1 MFPGIITRYLL
12 WELLRSFSVVLFV
25 LSGIFLLIG
34 LAQEALQEGL
44 GPGHVLQLIPYV
56 LPNALV
62 YAIPATWLWAVSA
75 VYGRLSA
82 DNELLRMKA
91 AGISPMKCLVP
102 VYVLGLI
109 LSIVNVGIYELG
121 ATWGYNGTQQI
132 ILHAIDEIAYGA
144 LRKNRSVTLDRFSVA
159 VREVEGRKMIDPV
172 FTIFG
177 SGDAPTVSIV
187 AESAELTLD
196 KERNELIVAC
206 TDGEMTTSKGDSLRF
221 TDTIRQPISLG
232 ASFENGAYISD
243 NPAHRPLA
251 SIPSDIADQKTA
263 VRELEACV
271 AAEIAF
277 QTLTGDFASLVEED
291 GAVIQNTVDDMEN
304 RLDRLRL
311 EPQRRMATGFGCLFF
326 AMMGAPMALRLKN
339 GDFVSS
345 FFICFLPILLVY
357 YPFFMFGLNLA
368 KSGDMPPIAIW
379 AANLVLGIFGLAL
392 LRGAL
397 KR

>member
-1 MFPGIITRYLL
+1 MIPGIITRYLL
-12 WELLRSFSVVLFV
+12 WELLRSFLVVLFV
-25 LSGIFLLIG
+25 LSGIFLLVG
-34 LAQEALQEGL
+34 LAQEAIQEGL

-91 AGISPMKCLVP
+91 AGISPWKSLLP

-109 LSIVNVGIYELG
+109 LSVVNVGIYELG

-132 ILHAIDEIAYGA
+132 ILHAVDEIAYGA

-159 VREVEGRKMIDPV
+159 VLEVKGRTMVDPV

-177 SGDAPTVSIV
+177 SGDTPTISIV

-196 KERNELIVAC
+196 KESNALIVDC
-206 TDGEMTTSKGDSLRF
+206 VNGEMTTSKGDSLIFDR
-221 TDTIRQPISLG
+221 ISQPISLG
-232 ASFENGAYISD
+232 ASFEGGAYISD

-251 SIPSDIADQKTA
+251 SIPQDIADQKVAITQ
-263 VRELEACV
+263 LEAVV

-277 QTLTGDFASLVEED
+277 ETLTGNFAALVEED
-291 GAVIQNTVDDMEN
+291 GAAIQNTVDGMQN

-311 EPQRRMATGFGCLFF
+311 EPQRRTATGFGCLFF
-326 AMMGAPMALRLKN
+326 AMMGAPLALWLRN

-345 FFICFLPILLVY
+345 FFICFLPILLIY

-368 KSGDMPPIAIW
+368 KSGDVPPVAIW
-379 AANLVLGIFGLAL
+379 LANVALGAIGVFL
-392 LRGAL
+392 LRFVL
-397 KR
+397 RR